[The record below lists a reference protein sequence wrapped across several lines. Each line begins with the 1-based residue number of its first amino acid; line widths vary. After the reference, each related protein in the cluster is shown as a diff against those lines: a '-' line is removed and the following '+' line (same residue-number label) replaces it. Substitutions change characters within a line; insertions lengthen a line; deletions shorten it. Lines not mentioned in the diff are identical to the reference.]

1 MSPLSV
7 PQMTCCHPQKG
18 PGVSRYNTWQRLVHS
33 VPRGERIA
41 AAVTFRNLQI
51 GHLTAPWPG
60 DTAPPG
66 IRASAVRCSMVN
78 VSIGVFVSDMY
89 LFCRSDGVELLTET
103 LKVSA

>member
-1 MSPLSV
+1 M
-7 PQMTCCHPQKG
+7 
-18 PGVSRYNTWQRLVHS
+18 VSRYTIWQRLVHS

-51 GHLTAPWPG
+51 GHIAAPWPG

-66 IRASAVRCSMVN
+66 TRASAVRCSMVN

-89 LFCRSDGVELLTET
+89 LFCGSDGVKLLTET